1 MGHAMRDNLRLLAAT
16 ARWLGWALVRFGPLQ
31 AGLAVMLATVVLTS
45 AGCQTSAPKTPEE
58 ARKELEEKLKKQE
71 KPKEPFA
78 RVQVVT
84 EPNEK
89 VAVLLPPTPPPSPTD
104 PLTPPK
110 EPKDEVGVITRVIKP
125 GHWTGVLLTT
135 MANNFDFTG
144 DLVSTA
150 RDARQAQID
159 LPNSA
164 FRLSTSRAA
173 PLPKGQPKTL
183 ETLYF
188 APAAPDRT
196 SSWMANQ
203 FINPRRG
210 SEEYRGTELFQ
221 HMPAYQYYLVVLASE
236 PARYKYLNVLDSVMP
251 PIPIPLT
258 VVEDQHHYRVL
269 TPRPQAPLPLPSN
282 PLAWSSV
289 AYLVWDDVLPGVL
302 SPEQQQAVVDWLHWG
317 GGLII
322 SGPRT
327 LDSLRGSFLE
337 PYLPATAA
345 ATATLD
351 ADAFAELNAG
361 FTIEDADGDS
371 VPLAPERPLAG
382 VKFAP
387 HAQAHFLPGT
397 GELVVE
403 RRVGRGRVVA
413 TAFRLSERELL
424 RWPSYDSFV
433 NGCLLRRPPRQF
445 NPAQRSV
452 QFVSRGGAPALDM
465 FDPAAVT
472 NVRYYSRDSGV
483 VATLPPFLL
492 EESTGPVQN
501 PRATLPT
508 SGLVDWEQAERLEKS
523 KDSPGVAAWNDF
535 NQVAGAARGTLREA
549 AGISVPKREFVFQM
563 IGIYLLLVVVANW
576 IVFKLLGRVEWA
588 WIAVPV
594 LAIGWGVV
602 VVWSA
607 QLDIGF
613 ARAETEVAVVEL
625 QNGFSRG
632 HLTRY
637 LALYTSLSTTYDVEL
652 AEPSALAQPLSLDR
666 DVSPGQARST
676 ANFRLGSPQHLD
688 DFPVA
693 SNATGMLHVEQM
705 VDLGGAIVWE
715 APPDGPAI
723 VRNQTPLTLSG
734 VAITRRLPDGDGGK
748 PIVEAAWIGSLPP
761 GKQVTV
767 EFKPR
772 ADVRDEIRSGR
783 DESPVSA
790 RRRADGVLNVRRLFD
805 AAEEP
810 EQLAPGDVRLVGWY
824 DGGFGGV
831 APTPSAAQSRR
842 ATVVVAN
849 LQFTDLSPAPDRNLK
864 VRPVEP
870 EL

>member
-1 MGHAMRDNLRLLAAT
+1 MRDNLRRTAAT
-16 ARWLGWALVRFGPLQ
+16 ARWFGRALRQLALLFVGMALV
-31 AGLAVMLATVVLTS
+31 LAIS
-45 AGCQTSAPKTPEE
+45 GCQTNAPKTPEE

-78 RVQVVT
+78 RVQIVT

-89 VAVLLPPTPPPSPTD
+89 VAVLLPPAPPPSPTD
-104 PLTPPK
+104 KLTPPK

-150 RDARQAQID
+150 RDARQAEID

-173 PLPKGQPKTL
+173 PLAKGQPKTL

-221 HMPAYQYYLVVLASE
+221 HMPAYQYYLVVLAGE
-236 PARYKYLNVLDSVMP
+236 PARYKYLNVLDSVVP

-289 AYLVWDDVLPGVL
+289 AYLLWDDVLPGVL

-351 ADAFAELNAG
+351 AEAFGELNVG
-361 FTIEDADGDS
+361 FTIEDADGGS
-371 VPLAPERPLAG
+371 TPLAPERPLAG

-387 HAQAHFLPGT
+387 HPQAHFVHGT

-424 RWPSYDSFV
+424 RWPSFDSFL
-433 NGCLLRRPPRQF
+433 NACLLGRPPRQF
-445 NPAQRSV
+445 NPVQRSV
-452 QFVSRGGAPALDM
+452 QFASRDGEVVLDM

-472 NVRYYSRDSGV
+472 KVRYFSRDAGV

-492 EESTGPVQN
+492 EEPTAPVQN
-501 PRATLPT
+501 PPATPPT
-508 SGLVDWEQAERLEKS
+508 TGLVDWEQAERLEKS

-535 NQVAGAARGTLREA
+535 NVVAAAARGTLREA

-563 IGIYLLLVVVANW
+563 IGLYLLLVVVANW

-613 ARAETEVAVVEL
+613 ARAENEVAIVEL
-625 QNGFSRG
+625 QNNYSRG

-652 AEPSALAQPLSLDR
+652 AEPTALAQPLSLDR
-666 DVSPGQARST
+666 DVSPGQGRST
-676 ANFRLGSPQHLD
+676 ANFRLGSPLHLD

-705 VDLGGAIVWE
+705 VDLGGALVWD
-715 APPDGPAI
+715 APADGPAT
-723 VRNQTPLTLSG
+723 VKNQTRVALSG
-734 VAITRRLPDGDGGK
+734 VAIMRRLPDDSGGT
-748 PIVEAAWIGSLPP
+748 PIIEAAWVGSLAP
-761 GKQVTV
+761 GKQATVT
-767 EFKPR
+767 FKPR
-772 ADVRDEIRSGR
+772 ADVRGKIQTGR

-790 RRRADGVLNVRRLFD
+790 RRRADGVLNVRRVLE
-805 AAEEP
+805 AAEES
-810 EQLAPGDVRLVGWY
+810 EQLSPGDVRLVGWY

-831 APTPSAAQSRR
+831 APDPAAAQSRR

-849 LQFTDLSPAPDRNLK
+849 LQYSDLPPAPDRNLK

-870 EL
+870 EP